1 METNINEIIERD
13 WNDAEMDAVE
23 ESMETR
29 VDRALD
35 RAWNAVVVTIAV
47 VALSLL
53 CGLWCVC
60 RERRIHERE
69 RCLRACPG
77 GTAQRVVDEVN
88 QEPFVRVCN
97 RLADAV
103 FCARNS
109 LAGKGERDEH

>member
-1 METNINEIIERD
+1 METNINEIIGRD
-13 WNDAEMDAVE
+13 WGEDEMAAVE
-23 ESMETR
+23 EAMETR
-29 VDRALD
+29 VDRAVD

-77 GTAQRVVDEVN
+77 GTAQRVVDRVN
-88 QEPFVRVCN
+88 GEPAVRLCN
-97 RLADAV
+97 RFADAV
-103 FCARNS
+103 F
-109 LAGKGERDEH
+109 GVK

>member
-1 METNINEIIERD
+1 MNKNINEIIERD
-13 WNDAEMDAVE
+13 WGEDEMDAVE
-23 ESMETR
+23 EAMETR

-69 RCLRACPG
+69 RRLRACPG
-77 GTAQRVVDEVN
+77 GTAQRVVDRVN
-88 QEPFVRVCN
+88 GEPAVRLCN
-97 RLADAV
+97 RFADAV
-103 FCARNS
+103 F
-109 LAGKGERDEH
+109 GVK

>member
-1 METNINEIIERD
+1 METNINEIVGRD
-13 WNDAEMDAVE
+13 WGEDEMDAVE
-23 ESMETR
+23 EAMETR
-29 VDRALD
+29 VD

-77 GTAQRVVDEVN
+77 GTAQRVVDRVN
-88 QEPFVRVCN
+88 GEPAVRLCN
-97 RLADAV
+97 RFADAV
-103 FCARNS
+103 F
-109 LAGKGERDEH
+109 GVK

>member
-13 WNDAEMDAVE
+13 WSEDEMDAVE
-23 ESMETR
+23 EAMETR
-29 VDRALD
+29 VD

-77 GTAQRVVDEVN
+77 GTAQRVVDRVN
-88 QEPFVRVCN
+88 GEPAVRLCN
-97 RLADAV
+97 RFADAV
-103 FCARNS
+103 F
-109 LAGKGERDEH
+109 GVK